1 MSTRGFIG
9 IGTAEQFNGRYNHFD
24 SYPTGLGPEV
34 WSTVQRFLHQDRHVH
49 GFAKLLLGYT
59 DWRQVAGGGRCDYC
73 GQITGQPHSIS
84 GLIYLMNPDH
94 LPSSKAALLHDKEQ
108 VARQHQWPLE
118 RLATLSEEVES
129 EWEVAENLR
138 ATGYPDPEAKYHE
151 HDSDNP
157 EDSAIT
163 PENVDWLFMEWA
175 YIIDSARNRL
185 HVMVGC
191 IETPITYRVEIIRP
205 SGSRDYWNN
214 KTRYTSALVG
224 SYDLMGSEPDW
235 AAVEAAGNALNEKL
249 VAEFAANPHHP
260 LLDTVRAMPSVEV
273 WDQRDKVSS

>member
-1 MSTRGFIG
+1 MSTRGFVG

-34 WSTVQRFLHQDRHVH
+34 WSTVQRFLHDDRHVN

-59 DWRQVAGGGRCDYC
+59 DWRQVASGGRCDYC
-73 GQITGQPHSIS
+73 GKITGQPHSIS
-84 GLIYLMNPDH
+84 GLAFIPRDSNAASITEYIDELQR
-94 LPSSKAALLHDKEQ
+94 SSVSAAR
-108 VARQHQWPLE
+108 ARERAAEEWPII
-118 RLATLSEEVES
+118 
-129 EWEVAENLR
+129 ENVR
-138 ATGYPDPEAKYHE
+138 RTGYPDPEAKYHE
-151 HDSDNP
+151 HDADNP

-175 YIIDSARNRL
+175 YIVDPARHML
-185 HVMVGC
+185 YVLVGC

-205 SGSRDYWNN
+205 SGSRDHWNN

-249 VAEFAANPHHP
+249 RAEFAANPHHP
-260 LLDTVRAMPSVEV
+260 LLDTVRTMPSVEV
-273 WDQRDKVSS
+273 WDQREPVSS